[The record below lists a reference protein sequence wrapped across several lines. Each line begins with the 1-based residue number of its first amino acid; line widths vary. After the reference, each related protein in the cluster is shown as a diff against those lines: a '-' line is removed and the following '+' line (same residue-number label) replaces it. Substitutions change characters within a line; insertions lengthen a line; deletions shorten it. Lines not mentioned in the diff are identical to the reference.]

1 MSGSAA
7 GPTPRDEHRDEHRV
21 QHRYELVRD
30 GSATTLVVD
39 GHPQSHVNAGDPS
52 DLGFEYLE
60 QLALV
65 LDTLTPAPPARLPVT
80 HIGGAGLSLARYLA
94 ASRPGSPQLVFEP
107 DQALTD
113 LVRREL
119 PLPRGHRIRVRGQ
132 DGRTGLAALGEASA
146 QVVIL
151 DAYEQGRVPAEL
163 TTTEAFGQLRRVLAT
178 GGVLLANLADEPG
191 LRYVARVAATATG
204 WFPHLALVG
213 VHEVLKGRRFG
224 NVVLIA
230 GTTPL
235 PQQPIATA
243 LARRAIGAGLR
254 DAVSTGRWAR
264 SARPFTDADAQRSP
278 PAPDPGRWRVR

>member
-7 GPTPRDEHRDEHRV
+7 GPTPRDEHQA

-39 GHPQSHVNAGDPS
+39 GHPQSHVNAGDPG

-119 PLPRGHRIRVRGQ
+119 PLPRGHRIRVRAQ

-235 PQQPIATA
+235 PQQSIATA

-254 DAVSTGRWAR
+254 DADSTGRWAR
-264 SARPFTDADAQRSP
+264 SARPLTDADPQRSP
-278 PAPDPGRWRVR
+278 PAPEPGRWRVR